1 MAVRKL
7 RMMCAGGDETLAEWE
22 TETISPER
30 LSEIEAEFNSKMR
43 RGFFAVD
50 ITDGRNTLIAKFNA
64 NADTLLI
71 PPVRGG

>member
-1 MAVRKL
+1 MGVRKL

-30 LSEIEAEFNSKMR
+30 LHEIETEFNAKMQ

-50 ITDGRNTLIAKFNA
+50 ITNGRNTFITKFDP